1 MRAAAAGWIVTG
13 ALILWSAGCASENKT
28 FGVTTAG
35 PTKTSAPESASVP
48 VPPPPAP
55 TRATTPE
62 VSVCELFSTAD
73 VTGVLGLD
81 VSEVTKTKEGPDT
94 VCTWRAKK
102 AGETPAWRKEDPVA
116 EFEGGLVTIRR
127 APASA
132 YGDLVRNVEA
142 EAKSQKAAGRQDLS
156 WIGNGAFAI
165 GASVSG
171 VPIWRAVAQ
180 HGRLVTAVQVSG
192 ARSKS
197 SVATVGDFL
206 TWTIARS
213 GDQIQ

>member
-1 MRAAAAGWIVTG
+1 VACRVKTDSDPAAIKVS
-13 ALILWSAGCASENKT
+13 ILEVRIASRE
-28 FGVTTAG
+28 
-35 PTKTSAPESASVP
+35 PH
-48 VPPPPAP
+48 
-55 TRATTPE
+55 
-62 VSVCELFSTAD
+62 
-73 VTGVLGLD
+73 
-81 VSEVTKTKEGPDT
+81 
-94 VCTWRAKK
+94 
-102 AGETPAWRKEDPVA
+102 RKEDPVA